1 MSTFQTLQASL
12 SAASSA
18 IRIGF
23 EHGYAFDGDRVRLD
37 AELRV
42 DDPAAALGQEWA
54 LQLWACD
61 TPFDGRPVSA
71 AKIAEIPVATPG
83 DSGTTWFSA
92 STDAFPPAGRADHN
106 LVLILATGQ
115 DGCFAQ
121 VQDYVNFPRA
131 ESFMQPRLDGTSSF
145 SLSEDGVTLA
155 VERVSNPRTEDNLSG
170 SLALELWALPAPY
183 QAGEPEGQPLVS
195 VALGSLA
202 GQQAWQDLAFTQ
214 TLASHPVG
222 TWHIALLLR
231 EWSAK
236 GYVTRDFSNFPL
248 PVTWNAAP
256 AAAAPVEEAPA
267 EEAPAAAAVAEE
279 APAKAAE
286 SAAKP
291 ATPATKA
298 KPAAPVTKPKAA
310 AATVAQAGVS
320 INTATAAE
328 LAAVKGLSKAVAA
341 AIVAARPFKRL
352 DELVGVKGMGVKSFD
367 KLKGSLSL

>member
-1 MSTFQTLQASL
+1 MTTFQTLQAPL

-37 AELRV
+37 AELLV

-71 AKIAEIPVATPG
+71 AKIAEIPLAAPG

-106 LVLILATGQ
+106 LVLILAAGQ

-145 SLSEDGVTLA
+145 SLAEDGVTMA
-155 VERVSNPRTEDNLSG
+155 VERISNPRTEDNLSG

-214 TLASHPVG
+214 ALATHPAG

-256 AAAAPVEEAPA
+256 AAAAPA
-267 EEAPAAAAVAEE
+267 EEAPAAAAVTAE

-286 SAAKP
+286 SAAEP
-291 ATPATKA
+291 AAGPSASKA
-298 KPAAPVTKPKAA
+298 KPAAKPKAA
-310 AATVAQAGVS
+310 AAAAAAPASVS

-341 AIVAARPFKRL
+341 AIVAARPFKSL

>member
-1 MSTFQTLQASL
+1 MTTFQTLQAPL

-37 AELRV
+37 AELLV

-71 AKIAEIPVATPG
+71 AKIAEIPLAAPG

-106 LVLILATGQ
+106 LVLILAAGQ
-115 DGCFAQ
+115 DGRFAQ

-145 SLSEDGVTLA
+145 SLAEDGVTMA
-155 VERVSNPRTEDNLSG
+155 VERISNPRTEDNLSG

-214 TLASHPVG
+214 ALATHPAG

-256 AAAAPVEEAPA
+256 TAAAPI
-267 EEAPAAAAVAEE
+267 EEAPAAAE

-286 SAAKP
+286 PAAKP
-291 ATPATKA
+291 AAGKA
-298 KPAAPVTKPKAA
+298 KPAAKPKAA
-310 AATVAQAGVS
+310 AAAPVSVS

-328 LAAVKGLSKAVAA
+328 LAAVKGLSKVVAA
-341 AIVAARPFKRL
+341 AIVAARPFKSL
-352 DELVGVKGMGVKSFD
+352 DELVKVKGMGVKSFD

>member
-1 MSTFQTLQASL
+1 MTTFQTLQAPL

-37 AELRV
+37 AELLV

-71 AKIAEIPVATPG
+71 AKIAEIPLAAPG

-106 LVLILATGQ
+106 LVLILAAGQ
-115 DGCFAQ
+115 DGRFAQ

-145 SLSEDGVTLA
+145 SLAEDGVTMA
-155 VERVSNPRTEDNLSG
+155 VERISNPRTEDNLSG

-214 TLASHPVG
+214 ALATHPAG

-256 AAAAPVEEAPA
+256 TAAAPF
-267 EEAPAAAAVAEE
+267 EEAPAAAE

-286 SAAKP
+286 PAAKP
-291 ATPATKA
+291 AAGKA
-298 KPAAPVTKPKAA
+298 KPAAKPKAA
-310 AATVAQAGVS
+310 AAAPVSVS

-328 LAAVKGLSKAVAA
+328 LAAVKGLSKVVAA
-341 AIVAARPFKRL
+341 AIVAARPFKSL
-352 DELVGVKGMGVKSFD
+352 DELVKVKGMGVKSFD

>member
-1 MSTFQTLQASL
+1 MTTFQTLQAPL

-37 AELRV
+37 AELLV

-71 AKIAEIPVATPG
+71 AKIAEIPLAAPG

-106 LVLILATGQ
+106 LVLILAAGQ
-115 DGCFAQ
+115 DGRFAQ

-145 SLSEDGVTLA
+145 SLAEDGVTMA
-155 VERVSNPRTEDNLSG
+155 VERISNPRTEDNLSG

-214 TLASHPVG
+214 ALATHPAG

-248 PVTWNAAP
+248 TVTWNAAP
-256 AAAAPVEEAPA
+256 TAAAPF
-267 EEAPAAAAVAEE
+267 EEAPAAAE

-286 SAAKP
+286 PAAKP
-291 ATPATKA
+291 AAGKA
-298 KPAAPVTKPKAA
+298 KPAAKPKAA
-310 AATVAQAGVS
+310 AAAPVSVS

-328 LAAVKGLSKAVAA
+328 LAAVKGLSKVVAA
-341 AIVAARPFKRL
+341 AIVAARPFKSL
-352 DELVGVKGMGVKSFD
+352 DELVKVKGMGVKSFD

>member
-1 MSTFQTLQASL
+1 MTTFQTLQAPL

-37 AELRV
+37 AELLV

-71 AKIAEIPVATPG
+71 AKIAEIPLAAPG

-106 LVLILATGQ
+106 LVLILAAGQ
-115 DGCFAQ
+115 DGRFAQ

-145 SLSEDGVTLA
+145 SLAEDGVTMA
-155 VERVSNPRTEDNLSG
+155 VERISNPRTEDNLSG

-214 TLASHPVG
+214 ALATHPAG

-256 AAAAPVEEAPA
+256 TAAAPI
-267 EEAPAAAAVAEE
+267 EEAPAAAE

-286 SAAKP
+286 PAAKP
-291 ATPATKA
+291 AAGKA
-298 KPAAPVTKPKAA
+298 KLAAKPKAA
-310 AATVAQAGVS
+310 AAAPVSVS

-328 LAAVKGLSKAVAA
+328 LAAVKGLSKVVAA
-341 AIVAARPFKRL
+341 AIVAARPFKSL
-352 DELVGVKGMGVKSFD
+352 DELVKVKGMGVKSFD

>member
-1 MSTFQTLQASL
+1 MTTFQTLQAPL

-37 AELRV
+37 AELLV

-71 AKIAEIPVATPG
+71 AKIAEIPLAAPG

-106 LVLILATGQ
+106 LVLILAAGQ
-115 DGCFAQ
+115 DGRFAQ

-145 SLSEDGVTLA
+145 SLAEDGVTMA
-155 VERVSNPRTEDNLSG
+155 VERISNPRTEDNLSG

-214 TLASHPVG
+214 ALATHPAG

-256 AAAAPVEEAPA
+256 TAAAPVEEAPA
-267 EEAPAAAAVAEE
+267 AAE

-286 SAAKP
+286 PAAKP
-291 ATPATKA
+291 AAGKA
-298 KPAAPVTKPKAA
+298 KPAAKPKAA
-310 AATVAQAGVS
+310 AAAPVSVS

-328 LAAVKGLSKAVAA
+328 LAAVKGLSKVVAA
-341 AIVAARPFKRL
+341 AIVAARPFKSL
-352 DELVGVKGMGVKSFD
+352 DELVKVKGMGVKSFD

>member
-1 MSTFQTLQASL
+1 MTTFQTLQAPL

-37 AELRV
+37 AELLV

-71 AKIAEIPVATPG
+71 AKIAEIPLAAPG

-106 LVLILATGQ
+106 LVLILAAGQ
-115 DGCFAQ
+115 DGRFAQ

-145 SLSEDGVTLA
+145 SLAEDGVTMA
-155 VERVSNPRTEDNLSG
+155 VERISNPRTEDNLSG

-214 TLASHPVG
+214 ALATHPAG

-256 AAAAPVEEAPA
+256 TAAAPVEEAPA
-267 EEAPAAAAVAEE
+267 AAE

-286 SAAKP
+286 PAAKP
-291 ATPATKA
+291 AAGKA
-298 KPAAPVTKPKAA
+298 KLAAKPKAA
-310 AATVAQAGVS
+310 AAAPVSVS

-328 LAAVKGLSKAVAA
+328 LAAVKGLSKVVAA
-341 AIVAARPFKRL
+341 AIVAARPFKSL
-352 DELVGVKGMGVKSFD
+352 DELVKVKGMGVKSFD